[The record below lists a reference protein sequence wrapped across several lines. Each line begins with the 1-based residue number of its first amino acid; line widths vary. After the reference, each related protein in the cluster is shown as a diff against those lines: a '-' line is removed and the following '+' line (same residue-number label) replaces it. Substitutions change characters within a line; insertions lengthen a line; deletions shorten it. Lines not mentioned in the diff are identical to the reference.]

1 MVKIEQ
7 IQLCFSA
14 IMAEMLNIDAFR
26 KLCLRVVVEKDTAK
40 LEDLKDALR
49 FMLLSEGMHVHRVE
63 KSPGSKPN

>member
-1 MVKIEQ
+1 VVKIEQ

-26 KLCLRVVVEKDTAK
+26 KLCLSVVVEKDTAK

-49 FMLLSEGMHVHRVE
+49 LMLLSEGMHVHHVE